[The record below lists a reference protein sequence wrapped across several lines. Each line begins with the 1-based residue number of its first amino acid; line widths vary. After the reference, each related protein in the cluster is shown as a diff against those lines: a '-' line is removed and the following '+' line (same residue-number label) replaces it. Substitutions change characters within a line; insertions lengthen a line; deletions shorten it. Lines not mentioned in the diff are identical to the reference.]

1 MIGDQTLVYYHNKK
15 VTYQYAD
22 PLHLKVSS
30 VDRCFIQTKKCNKKS
45 TGLRDETNWSFM
57 FVIAYNVFSI
67 MNAAEHLTLETVCSD
82 VLINFNSHD
91 ISVFLVN

>member
-1 MIGDQTLVYYHNKK
+1 MLILYTQRCHRLIGVLY
-15 VTYQYAD
+15 
-22 PLHLKVSS
+22 
-30 VDRCFIQTKKCNKKS
+30 TKKCNKKC
-45 TGLRDETNWSFM
+45 TGLRDKTNWSFM

-67 MNAAEHLTLETVCSD
+67 MNAAEHLTIDTVCSD